1 MKNKKERIE
10 TFIKE
15 TIEQEAEDIRRENEE
30 EPDTGEM
37 PAEIRDR
44 IWEKL
49 ESDIGE
55 YERRERYAELSD
67 EDYRALRLG
76 QDMMEKKKAQK
87 KTAGRKRKIMFCGG
101 LIAVFAMVIVV
112 SVNSIGRHERVAQ
125 FVTSRIGGREILQ
138 VDSSEE
144 NLVIVEEDE
153 EEAYQAMGEEFG
165 VRPVQVLIGYLEG
178 MRFEFMEFDTTLQLA
193 ELSYSYRDNKIVY
206 LISASYKGSS
216 WGMDV
221 EDKNVNEYE
230 IENKY
235 CVIKVKEHLVSNKEH
250 NKYTASFKY
259 KGLEYFLVGTM
270 EKTDFETIINNLHFI
285 F

>member
-10 TFIKE
+10 MFIKE

-125 FVTSRIGGREILQ
+125 FVTSRIGGRE
-138 VDSSEE
+138 VVKVNSSDE
-144 NLVIVEEDE
+144 NLVIVEEDA
-153 EEAYQAMGEEFG
+153 EEAYQTMSDEFG
-165 VRPVQVLIGYLEG
+165 VQPVKIQVGALEN
-178 MRFEFMEFDTTLQLA
+178 MKFDTMQFDKLLQFA
-193 ELSYSYRDNKIVY
+193 ELDYVLNKEKIVY
-206 LISASYKGSS
+206 FISASYKVSS

-221 EDKNVNEYE
+221 DDIVVNEYQ
-230 IENKY
+230 IEREG
-235 CVIKVKEHLVSNKEH
+235 CVIKIKEYDVSSTNLRR
-250 NKYTASFKY
+250 YSASFKY
-259 KGLEYFLVGTM
+259 NGLEYFLMGTIDKKQF
-270 EKTDFETIINNLHFI
+270 EKIIENIYFNS
-285 F
+285 